1 VRARGLA
8 WSVVLVPALF
18 VLMACIPLV
27 SGSLSAQAPGK
38 VFWEARHQETGVG
51 LSVHLPAGGSSD
63 PAGGEGTAFLFGRTL
78 EAEGGR
84 ILAFMGGRLQVDVGL
99 EHISVTM
106 FVPAREWTS
115 AWREIAGL
123 LSGTPLPEAVVR
135 ASRDRLLDQLMFE
148 TGAPVR
154 TFASEWNRMRLVGIL
169 PAGAD
174 AGRPVSG
181 TVQGVGSA
189 TAASLEEWRRR
200 NLRWEDAVV
209 AVVGPVSEADV
220 RMGSGSVESVG
231 GVVPTIHPDSPG
243 PTGAGL
249 EPADDGDPEGVAA
262 PLPPAPVRIGV
273 PAPRLE
279 LPSGGARHPWNE
291 RERRVIDQE
300 VTSTWIGMA
309 WPIPQ
314 GTPLVLR
321 DFLAHVLTDALN
333 PTPPDPGLYRADVR
347 LERVGAASLLVVE
360 ATVDPQ
366 ATLEWE
372 ARILETLAGVARAP
386 TPGAFFELAR
396 RRYRSARLLE
406 AADPATRARWIT
418 MRAAQ
423 EGRVP
428 QLSPES
434 WGLSREGLGALAGAL
449 GEPRILVFGPE
460 RMMTPP

>member
-1 VRARGLA
+1 MRTRGRAWRVLPSLLGLA
-8 WSVVLVPALF
+8 A
-18 VLMACIPLV
+18 
-27 SGSLSAQAPGK
+27 GSLLASGGLAAQAPGK

-63 PAGGEGTAFLFGRTL
+63 PAGGEGTAFLFGRTV

-84 ILAFMGGRLQVDVGL
+84 ILASMGGRLQVDVGL
-99 EHISVTM
+99 EHMTVTM

-115 AWREIAGL
+115 AWREVAGL
-123 LSGTPLPEAVVR
+123 LSATPLPEAAVR
-135 ASRDRLLDQLMFE
+135 TSRDRLLDQLMFE

-154 TFASEWNRMRLVGIL
+154 TFAIEWNRMRLGGIL
-169 PAGAD
+169 AGGVD
-174 AGRPVSG
+174 AGRPVRG

-189 TAASLEEWRRR
+189 TPASLEDWRRR
-200 NLRWEDAVV
+200 NIRWEDAVV
-209 AVVGPVSEADV
+209 AVVGPVSESDV
-220 RMGSGSVESVG
+220 RMGSGTVESVG
-231 GVVPTIHPDSPG
+231 GVVPTLRPASPVT
-243 PTGAGL
+243 TGAGPA
-249 EPADDGDPEGVAA
+249 PADGADREGVDS

-279 LPSGGARHPWNE
+279 LPPGGARLAWNQ
-291 RERRVIDQE
+291 RERRIIDQE

-309 WPIPQ
+309 WPMPQ
-314 GTPLVLR
+314 GTPMVLR
-321 DFLAHVLTDALN
+321 DFLAHVLSDALN

-347 LERVGAASLLVVE
+347 IERVGGTSLLVVE

-372 ARILETLAGVARAP
+372 ARILETLDGVARAP
-386 TPGAFFELAR
+386 TPGAFLELAR

-406 AADPATRARWIT
+406 TADPAARARWIAT
-418 MRAAQ
+418 RAAE
-423 EGRVP
+423 EGRIP
-428 QLSPES
+428 QVSPES

-460 RMMTPP
+460 RMMTPR